1 MVIFDCNGVLV
12 DSEKLATAVVSQ
24 EFIKAGFQLP
34 PEVVA
39 RFFTG
44 RRAADM
50 FAEVEVAA
58 GRRLPPNFAQTVTSA
73 TLERFRR
80 ELRATPY
87 VAQALSWIRG
97 PKCVASSSGKDRIR
111 LSLQTT
117 DLIRFFDPFLFSAS
131 EVSNGKPSPDL
142 FLLAAGK
149 MQAPREC
156 IVVEDS
162 PVGVAAA
169 VAAGMTAVGFVG
181 GSHAADD
188 LAPQLRAAGAKI
200 IINDMRALNSA
211 VIELRGW

>member
-73 TLERFRR
+73 TLERFRQ
-80 ELRATPY
+80 ELRATPH
-87 VAQALSWIRG
+87 VAQALSWLRG
-97 PKCVASSSGKDRIR
+97 PKCVASSSRKTASG
-111 LSLQTT
+111 
-117 DLIRFFDPFLFSAS
+117 SAS
-131 EVSNGKPSPDL
+131 RPP
-142 FLLAAGK
+142 
-149 MQAPREC
+149 
-156 IVVEDS
+156 
-162 PVGVAAA
+162 
-169 VAAGMTAVGFVG
+169 T
-181 GSHAADD
+181 
-188 LAPQLRAAGAKI
+188 
-200 IINDMRALNSA
+200 
-211 VIELRGW
+211 